1 MALQSK
7 IKVSCVWTLDYL
19 FRSSVMVMIL
29 DDMDDALCHSGSLS
43 VTI

>member
-29 DDMDDALCHSGSLS
+29 DDMDDALCGSLS